1 MSLMVRAPRF
11 LGALACLVVL
21 SVSSAPVH
29 AQSVSPNLR
38 GSNTGVLGPI
48 SLHAGLAIVHAQS
61 NGGQNFAADL
71 ISQDPSKAV
80 SVLQDPQNGFKAY
93 YSLMNLAGS
102 YKGSV
107 AVMLPADDTYYIW
120 VTLASGPYQFS
131 VEQPVPDSVTPVAQT
146 SFSGKSLQVT
156 PVFDLAAGTYTV
168 SAQSSSTSL
177 RVWLYSIDD
186 LGGAAVTAP
195 TSVYSPDN
203 RLIDSETGSPTPGSA
218 ASVSVTVPQTGPY
231 LMYVD
236 AEGAGPANW
245 SISVQ

>member
-1 MSLMVRAPRF
+1 MSLLVRGQRF

-21 SVSSAPVH
+21 SLSYAPVH
-29 AQSVSPNLR
+29 AQTVNLSLR
-38 GSNTGVLGPI
+38 GSSSTVLGPI

-61 NGGQNFAADL
+61 NGAQNFAADL

-93 YSLMNLAGS
+93 YSLMNLVGS
-102 YKGSV
+102 YDGSV
-107 AVMLPADDTYYIW
+107 AVMLPADDAYYIW

-131 VEQPVPDSVTPVAQT
+131 VDQPMPETVTPVTQT

-156 PVFDLAAGTYTV
+156 PVFNLAAGTYTV

-186 LGGAAVTAP
+186 LGGAAVTSP

-203 RLIDSETGSPTPGSA
+203 RLIDAETGSPAPGSA
-218 ASVSVTVPQTGPY
+218 ASVSVTVPQSGPY

-245 SISVQ
+245 SVSVQ